1 MNRLT
6 PVWLVVLLA
15 CLLIG
20 CTNGALLVERS
31 REGYTTPPVK
41 VVSIKPE
48 YYWLTR
54 KKKEDVVLRSEK
66 RLEGFEQRL
75 ERSARRAGV
84 DLDIYT
90 PSNLSATD
98 FGYFN
103 DLLPLRRYILR
114 VNNLQ
119 ETGARKDTRGGGLNA
134 RTQTFAIDPE
144 IPPDYSWLATKYGT
158 PYFAVQGVITTTV
171 KRPNMLAWIYLLPP
185 LAALYFVPKH
195 ESLYYQVV
203 VDVVSSRVVYR
214 EVRTVNRP
222 LNGHNLDVMLYD
234 SFRILQNR

>member
-1 MNRLT
+1 MTRLI
-6 PVWLVVLLA
+6 PVWLILLLA
-15 CLLIG
+15 CLLSG

-31 REGYTTPPVK
+31 RGGYTAPPMK

-66 RLEGFEQRL
+66 RLDAFQERL
-75 ERSARRAGV
+75 EKSAMRAGV

-90 PSNLSATD
+90 PSTLSAND

-114 VNNLQ
+114 VNSLQ
-119 ETGARKDTRGGGLNA
+119 ETGFRNESSGGGLNA
-134 RTQTFAIDPE
+134 RTKTFAIDPE
-144 IPPDYSWLATKYGT
+144 IPPDYSWLAKKYGT

-171 KRPNMLAWIYLLPP
+171 KRANMLAWVYLMPP

-222 LNGHNLDVMLYD
+222 LNGPNLDVMLYD
-234 SFRILQNR
+234 SFRIFQNR

>member
-1 MNRLT
+1 MNRMI
-6 PVWLVVLLA
+6 PVWLIGLLA
-15 CLLIG
+15 SLLTG

-54 KKKEDVVLRSEK
+54 KKKEEVVLRSEE
-66 RLEGFEQRL
+66 RRETFEQHL
-75 ERSARRAGV
+75 EKSAQRAGI

-114 VNNLQ
+114 VNRLQ
-119 ETGARKDTRGGGLNA
+119 ETEVRKDRRGGGLNA
-134 RTQTFAIDPE
+134 RTKIFATDPE

-158 PYFAVQGVITTTV
+158 PYFAIQGVITTTV
-171 KRPNMLAWIYLLPP
+171 KRTNMLSWIYLMPP

-222 LNGHNLDVMLYD
+222 LNGSNLDVMLYD
-234 SFRILQNR
+234 SFRIFQNR